1 MISFDID
8 HYRYNLRAAALI
20 LNGDSVLLHQIEGD
34 DFWFV
39 PGGRVDAGE
48 LAAATIVREMQEE
61 LAEAVTCDKLLWTV
75 ENFFTYRGQKHHEL
89 GLYFLTLLQPES
101 RLLTTPGPYSGTE
114 GKLKLHFDWFKLA
127 DLHQLDIRP
136 SFLANALAGLQLN
149 EQLTKQLTAQ
159 HIVQRETE

>member
-8 HYRYNLRAAALI
+8 NYRYNLRAAALI
-20 LNGDSVLLHQIEGD
+20 LDGDRVLLHQIEGD

-48 LAAATIVREMQEE
+48 LAAVTVEREMQEE
-61 LAEAVTCDKLLWTV
+61 LAEVVTCEKLLWTV

-89 GLYFLTLLQPES
+89 GLYFLTHLKPES
-101 RLLTTPGPYSGTE
+101 RLLTTAGPYTGME
-114 GKLKLHFDWFKLA
+114 GKLKLHFDWFRLA

-136 SFLANALAGLQLN
+136 SFLANALATMQHNIQLS
-149 EQLTKQLTAQ
+149 EQLTVQ
-159 HIVQRETE
+159 HIVQHESE